1 MKRWG
6 YARVSTSDQNLAVQ
20 REALIAAGCDTVLA
34 EQVSGASRQGRE
46 KLQLV
51 LEVIGRGD
59 MLVVTKLDRLA
70 RNTVDMLEL
79 VREIGRK
86 GAGFKSLAKSWAC
99 FEPAAKNEAGLN
111 PMVELILTVMG
122 GVAQFERAR
131 IRERIR
137 EGIDRAKRENPEK
150 YQGRPPSFDAGEIR
164 RLAAEGLSK
173 SEIARRLRC
182 HRCTVHRAL
191 EAATAKKLGQGC

>member
-6 YARVSTSDQNLAVQ
+6 YARVSTSDQDLAVQ
-20 REALIAAGCDTVLA
+20 REALTAAGCDNVLA

-70 RNTVDMLEL
+70 RNTIDMLEL

-86 GAGFKSLAKSWAC
+86 GAGFRSLA
-99 FEPAAKNEAGLN
+99 
-111 PMVELILTVMG
+111 
-122 GVAQFERAR
+122 
-131 IRERIR
+131 
-137 EGIDRAKRENPEK
+137 
-150 YQGRPPSFDAGEIR
+150 
-164 RLAAEGLSK
+164 
-173 SEIARRLRC
+173 
-182 HRCTVHRAL
+182 
-191 EAATAKKLGQGC
+191 